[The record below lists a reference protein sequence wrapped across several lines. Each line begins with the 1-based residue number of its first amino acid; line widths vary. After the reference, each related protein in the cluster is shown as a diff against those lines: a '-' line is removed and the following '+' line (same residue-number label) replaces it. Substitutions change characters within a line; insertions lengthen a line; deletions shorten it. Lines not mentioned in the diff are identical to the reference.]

1 MEKLFSEFKPASA
14 ADWKQQIVKD
24 LKGGDLSK
32 LTWQN
37 SNGFEVQPFYTTED
51 VREERE
57 PLFTHTGWEICEEI
71 RVTNEKEANTKALKA
86 LQGGASALHFKLNRP
101 ADLKVLLDEISI
113 EHIELSFILNYP
125 DPDFKT
131 RFHSYLDQHNI
142 ASENMNGSISFDAIA
157 RLAETGNWFTSEEV
171 DLNFKNAWVNAS
183 LYQDA
188 GATQSFELACALAHA
203 HEYFLKLD
211 HKRKFRF
218 TISIGSD
225 LFGELAKLRALRK
238 LWAMIAKEYKAEE
251 EIYIHA
257 VNSGINQS
265 SLDAYNNMLRTTTEG
280 MSAVLGGC
288 NSLTLEAYNRSFE
301 STTDFSE
308 RIARNQQ
315 MIFKEES
322 YLDKVADIG
331 AGSYYIE
338 SLTDAIAAKAWE
350 EFKWIEERGG
360 FIACLRSNYIQQRI
374 KEQAEDLV
382 SRFRGEKIILVGVNK
397 FQNKNEEKR
406 KPGLNIK
413 RIITGAEVLPISRI
427 RLSDY
432 LVKEN
437 A

>member
-1 MEKLFSEFKPASA
+1 MEKLFSEFKPANA

-32 LTWQN
+32 LSWQN
-37 SNGFEVQPFYTTED
+37 PNGFEVRPFYTSED
-51 VREERE
+51 VREEKG
-57 PLFTHTGWEICEEI
+57 PLFAHTGWEICEEI
-71 RVTNEKEANTKALKA
+71 RVSNEREANAKALKA
-86 LQGGASALHFKLNRP
+86 LRGGASALHFKLNRLV
-101 ADLKVLLDEISI
+101 DLKVLLEEISI
-113 EHIELSFILNYP
+113 EHIELNFILNYP
-125 DPDFKT
+125 DVDFKT
-131 RFHSYLDQHNI
+131 RIHSYLDEMNI
-142 ASENMNGSISFDAIA
+142 ASEKLNGSISFDAIA

-171 DLNFKNAWVNAS
+171 DRDFGNAWVNAS

-203 HEYFLKLD
+203 HEYLIKLD
-211 HKRKFRF
+211 HKIKFRF
-218 TISIGSD
+218 TIGVGSD
-225 LFGELAKLRALRK
+225 LFGEMAKLRALRK
-238 LWAMIAKEYKAEE
+238 LWAIIAKEYKAEE

-301 STTDFSE
+301 SATDFSE

-322 YLDKVADIG
+322 YLDKVADVG

-338 SLTDAIAAKAWE
+338 SLTDEIAAKAWE
-350 EFKWIEERGG
+350 EFKIIESKGG
-360 FIACLRSNYIQQRI
+360 FIACLRSDHIQQRI
-374 KEQAEDLV
+374 KEQAESLINQ
-382 SRFRGEKIILVGVNK
+382 FREEKIVLVGVNK
-397 FQNKNEEKR
+397 FQNKQEEKK

-413 RIITGAEVLPISRI
+413 RITTGAQVQPITRI

-432 LVKEN
+432 LIKEN

>member
-1 MEKLFSEFKPASA
+1 MEKLFSEFKPSTTN
-14 ADWKQQIVKD
+14 DWKTQIIKD

-32 LTWQN
+32 LTWHN
-37 SNGFEVQPFYTTED
+37 PNGFEVQPFYTSED
-51 VREERE
+51 LREEKT
-57 PLFTHTGWEICEEI
+57 PLFAHTGWEICEEI
-71 RVTNEKEANTKALKA
+71 LVSNEKEANAKALKA

-101 ADLKVLLDEISI
+101 VDLKVLLEDISI
-113 EHIELSFILNYP
+113 EHIELSFVLNYP
-125 DPDFKT
+125 DPNFKV
-131 RFHSYLDQHNI
+131 RFHSYLDEKNI
-142 ASENMNGSISFDAIA
+142 ASGKLSGSISFDAIA
-157 RLAETGNWFTSEEV
+157 RLAETGNWYTGEEA
-171 DLNFKNAWVNAS
+171 DLNFKNAWINAS

-203 HEYFLKLD
+203 HEYLMKLGQ
-211 HKRKFRF
+211 KRKFRF
-218 TISIGSD
+218 TIGIGSD
-225 LFGELAKLRALRK
+225 LFGELAKLRVLRK
-238 LWAMIAKEYKAEE
+238 LWAIIAKEYKAEE

-265 SLDAYNNMLRTTTEG
+265 SFDAYNNMLRTTTEG

-301 STTDFSE
+301 STSDFSE

-322 YLDKVADIG
+322 YLDRVADVG

-338 SLTDAIAAKAWE
+338 SLTDEIAAKAWE
-350 EFKWIEERGG
+350 EFKLIEERGG

-374 KEQAEDLV
+374 KEQVENLV
-382 SRFRGEKIILVGVNK
+382 NQFRGEKIILVGVNK

-413 RIITGAEVLPISRI
+413 RITTGAEVLPITRI